1 MPDSD
6 NERNGHALN
15 AGEGAIGRAEVRS
28 PDERFDQRLIFA
40 AEPVLKEAAWPVAE
54 SVATAHLVATR
65 SDR

>member
-28 PDERFDQRLIFA
+28 PDERFDQRPIFA
-40 AEPVLKEAAWPVAE
+40 AELISGQAASPVADRL
-54 SVATAHLVATR
+54 AKAHLVAAR

>member
-15 AGEGAIGRAEVRS
+15 AGDGAIGRVEVRF
-28 PDERFDQRLIFA
+28 PDEISDQRLILA
-40 AEPVLKEAAWPVAE
+40 AEPVSGYAAPPVAE
-54 SVATAHLVATR
+54 PVAKAHLVATR